1 MKTTLIALLVSTL
14 ALITFTACTAEK
26 QQQNPVQV
34 EDNSNRFRTINANNS
49 SNSRVGSQ
57 TVVCHNC
64 RAQFKL
70 SQKIQK
76 MSLKGDAIVD
86 CPVCHHNYLK
96 KAKK

>member
-1 MKTTLIALLVSTL
+1 MKATTRTLLLSTL
-14 ALITFTACTAEK
+14 ALVMLSACTPEK
-26 QQQNPVQV
+26 QQQAPIKV
-34 EDNSNRFRTINANNS
+34 EGNSNQFRTITTTND
-49 SNSRVGSQ
+49 RVGSQ

-64 RAQFKL
+64 TAQFKL

-76 MSLKGDAIVD
+76 MSMKGDAIVT

>member
-1 MKTTLIALLVSTL
+1 MKRTPIALLVSTL
-14 ALITFTACTAEK
+14 AIITFTACQAEK
-26 QQQNPVQV
+26 AKTPVKN
-34 EDNSNRFRTINANNS
+34 EGNSNRFRTINAINND
-49 SNSRVGSQ
+49 RVGEI

-70 SQKIQK
+70 SQKMQK
-76 MSLKGDAIVD
+76 MAMKGNAIIE